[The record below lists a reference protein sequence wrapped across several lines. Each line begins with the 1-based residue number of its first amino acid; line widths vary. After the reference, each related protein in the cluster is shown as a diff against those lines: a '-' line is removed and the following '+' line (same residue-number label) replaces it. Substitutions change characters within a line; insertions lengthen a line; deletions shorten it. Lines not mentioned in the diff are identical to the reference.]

1 MQHMHLHTTPMYGNS
16 TDFMYY
22 YVTMYF
28 GTHRQPQTLITD
40 TGSSVAAIPCED
52 YCLKGKCGHHINDL
66 YKPHMSENFSLFDC
80 NKVDCKCADKNRCRF
95 YQGYAEGSRYEG
107 FVAKDSLYFGENFH
121 YGVDMFNYTFGCIHT
136 ETKYFY
142 SQEADGILGLSA
154 QKPRMNLNRFEPI
167 YDVMKEQGIIE
178 KRQFAMCLGKNGGYF

>member
-1 MQHMHLHTTPMYGNS
+1 MTPWVSELNERRLSVDGRELQHMHLHTTPMYGNS

-40 TGSSVAAIPCED
+40 TGSSVAAVPCED

-95 YQGYAEGSRYEG
+95 Y
-107 FVAKDSLYFGENFH
+107 
-121 YGVDMFNYTFGCIHT
+121 
-136 ETKYFY
+136 
-142 SQEADGILGLSA
+142 
-154 QKPRMNLNRFEPI
+154 
-167 YDVMKEQGIIE
+167 
-178 KRQFAMCLGKNGGYF
+178 